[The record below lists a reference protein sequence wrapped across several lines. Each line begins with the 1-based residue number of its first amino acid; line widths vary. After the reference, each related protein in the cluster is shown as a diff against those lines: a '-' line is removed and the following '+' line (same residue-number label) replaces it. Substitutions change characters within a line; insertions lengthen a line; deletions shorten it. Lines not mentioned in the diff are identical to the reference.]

1 MSAASA
7 AGLRVFLHIPHVL
20 IVTVYFLAILG
31 IMVLVHEF
39 GHFAVAKLCGVRV
52 EAFSIGMGKR
62 LFGWVHNGTDYK
74 VCVLPLGGY
83 VKMSGE
89 TEMEMIQ
96 TSPSETNVAN
106 PPSVVD
112 YIAPGSDTSPVGVQ
126 TLDSGNFNSKPRWQ
140 RMLIALAGPI
150 ANFILAIGI
159 FTVIAHFHH
168 ETVEYL
174 QDRSELD
181 YVSQNSLASKTGVA
195 AGDSIVRFDTVE
207 HPSWQ
212 DIEIRGSLKQ
222 NLVVPFSYVHQ
233 GKRIDSTIPVNFTG
247 GPEDFLPDELGLV
260 PRMQA
265 GPVVVS
271 DLPDATAPAA
281 IAGLRPGDAIVTIDG
296 HSFHGTEAT
305 GAYLKDGGGKP
316 VTLVVA
322 HDGVNRTVVITPRMS
337 PTQNGSPAY
346 RLGFAAVPPP
356 VVTTRQP
363 MGAALATAWHDFTKS
378 SMLIFDVLGGMFKRQ
393 VSVRNLS
400 GPVGIAQ
407 QVGLAQSMGT
417 WKVLELMAGI
427 SLNLG
432 IFNLLPMP
440 VLDGGMI
447 LFLIIESIMR
457 RDVNAAVKE
466 RIYQAAFVC
475 ILIFA
480 VFVIFN
486 DITKLSFFTHK
497 PS

>member
-1 MSAASA
+1 M
-7 AGLRVFLHIPHVL
+7 HIPHFL
-20 IVTVYFLAILG
+20 IVTVYFLVILG

-83 VKMSGE
+83 VKMTGE

-96 TSPSETNVAN
+96 TSPTETE
-106 PPSVVD
+106 
-112 YIAPGSDTSPVGVQ
+112 
-126 TLDSGNFNSKPRWQ
+126 TLAQAHGDRGNFNTKPRWQ
-140 RMLIALAGPI
+140 RMLIAIAGPI
-150 ANFILAIGI
+150 ANFILAIVI
-159 FTVIAHFHH
+159 FTLVAHFHH

-174 QDRSELD
+174 QDRGELD
-181 YVSQNSLASKTGVA
+181 YIAADSPAVKTGITL
-195 AGDSIVRFDTVE
+195 GDTIVRFDSVANPT
-207 HPSWQ
+207 WQ
-212 DIEIRGSLKQ
+212 DFMVLGGLKA
-222 NLVVPFSYVHQ
+222 NHTLPFSYVHNGQ
-233 GKRIDSTIPVNFTG
+233 RVDTTIPVNYSGT
-247 GPEDFLPDELGLV
+247 PEDFGPEELATVLGLV
-260 PRMQA
+260 PRVQA
-265 GPVVVS
+265 GPVMVAEI
-271 DLPDATAPAA
+271 PDATAPAA
-281 IAGLRPGDAIVTIDG
+281 VAGLQSGDAILSVDG
-296 HSFHGTEAT
+296 HAFHGTEAT
-305 GAYLKDGGGKP
+305 SVYLKDGNGKP
-316 VTLVVA
+316 VTLKVA
-322 HDGVNRTVVITPRMS
+322 RNGVIRTLTVTPRLV
-337 PTQNGSPAY
+337 PAQDGKPAY

-356 VVTTRQP
+356 VVTTKQP
-363 MGAALATAWHDFTKS
+363 IDAALKTGWRDFAKNST
-378 SMLIFDVLGGMFKRQ
+378 LVFDVLGGMFKRQ

-407 QVGLAQSMGT
+407 QVGLAQSMGSWT
-417 WKVLELMAGI
+417 VLQLMAGI

-447 LFLIIESIMR
+447 LFLVIESVMR

-480 VFVIFN
+480 VLVIFN
-486 DITKLSFFTHK
+486 DLTKLPLFTHK

>member
-1 MSAASA
+1 M
-7 AGLRVFLHIPHVL
+7 HIPHFLV
-20 IVTVYFLAILG
+20 VTVYFLVILG

-62 LFGWVHNGTDYK
+62 LFGYVHNGTDYK
-74 VCVLPLGGY
+74 VCMLPLGGY

-96 TSPSETNVAN
+96 TSPTETNVAHPASVTDWSENDN
-106 PPSVVD
+106 PG
-112 YIAPGSDTSPVGVQ
+112 AK
-126 TLDSGNFNSKPRWQ
+126 TLDSGNFNTKPRWQ
-140 RMLIALAGPI
+140 RMLIAFAGPI
-150 ANFILAIGI
+150 ANFILAILI
-159 FTVIAHFHH
+159 FTGVAHFHH
-168 ETVEYL
+168 DTIEYL

-181 YVSQNSLASKTGVA
+181 YIVADSPAAKTGIVL
-195 AGDSIVRFDTVE
+195 GDKIVRFDNVSNPTWEDVMLL
-207 HPSWQ
+207 S
-212 DIEIRGSLKQ
+212 GLKA
-222 NLVVPFSYVHQ
+222 NHELPFAYLHG
-233 GKRIDSTIPVNFTG
+233 GKRVDSTLPVNYSGAPQEF
-247 GPEDFLPDELGLV
+247 GPDDVVSVFGLV
-260 PRMQA
+260 PRVQP
-265 GPVVVS
+265 GPVVVA

-281 IAGLRPGDAIVTIDG
+281 KAGLQSGDAILTVDG
-296 HSFHGTEAT
+296 HNFHGTEAT
-305 GAYLKDGGGKP
+305 SAYLKAGDGKP
-316 VTLVVA
+316 VTLLIQR
-322 HDGVNRTVVITPRMS
+322 GSGTRTVVVTPRLS
-337 PTQNGSPAY
+337 PTQNGTAAY

-363 MGAALATAWHDFTKS
+363 IGRALATGWHDFARNST
-378 SMLIFDVLGGMFKRQ
+378 LIFDVISGMFKRQ

-407 QVGLAQSMGT
+407 QVGMAQQMGSWT
-417 WKVLELMAGI
+417 VLQLMAGI

-475 ILIFA
+475 IVLFA

-486 DITKLSFFTHK
+486 DITKLPIFAHK

>member
-1 MSAASA
+1 M
-7 AGLRVFLHIPHVL
+7 HIPHFL
-20 IVTVYFLAILG
+20 IVTIYFLVILG

-62 LFGWVHNGTDYK
+62 LFGYVHNGTDYK
-74 VCVLPLGGY
+74 VCMLPLGGY
-83 VKMSGE
+83 VKMAGE

-96 TSPSETNVAN
+96 TSPTETNVAA

-112 YIAPGSDTSPVGVQ
+112 YITPGSKQFPVGVQ
-126 TLDSGNFNSKPRWQ
+126 GLDSGNFNTKPRWQ
-140 RMLIALAGPI
+140 RMIIALAGPI
-150 ANFILAIGI
+150 ANFILAIVI
-159 FTVIAHFHH
+159 FTAVAHFHH

-174 QDRSELD
+174 QDRSEVD
-181 YVSQNSLASKTGVA
+181 YVAANSEAAKIGVA
-195 AGDSIVRFDTVE
+195 PGDSIVEFDGVDQ
-207 HPSWQ
+207 PSWQ
-212 DIEIRGSLKQ
+212 DILIHSGLKK
-222 NLVVPFSYVHQ
+222 NITVPLAYLHNGHRV
-233 GKRIDSTIPVNFTG
+233 DSSILINYSG
-247 GPEDFLPDELGLV
+247 APEDFGVDEIGDTVGLV

-265 GPVVVS
+265 GPVMVAEI
-271 DLPDATAPAA
+271 PDATSPAA
-281 IAGLRPGDAIVTIDG
+281 QAGLQKGDAIAAVDG
-296 HSFHGTEAT
+296 HQFHGTQAT
-305 GAYLKDGGGKP
+305 SAYLKDSGGKP
-316 VTLVVA
+316 VTL
-322 HDGVNRTVVITPRMS
+322 TVQRNGTLQTLKIQPKLS
-337 PTQNGSPAY
+337 PTQNGTPAY
-346 RLGFAAVPPP
+346 RIGFAAIPPP

-363 MGAALATAWHDFTKS
+363 MDRALATGWRDFSKN
-378 SMLIFDVLGGMFKRQ
+378 SMLVFDVLGGMFKRQ

-407 QVGLAQSMGT
+407 QVGLAQQMGSWT
-417 WKVLELMAGI
+417 VLQLMAGI

-447 LFLIIESIMR
+447 LFLVIESIMR

-480 VFVIFN
+480 VLVIFN
-486 DITKLSFFTHK
+486 DFSKLPVFTHK

>member
-1 MSAASA
+1 M
-7 AGLRVFLHIPHVL
+7 PHVL
-20 IVTVYFLAILG
+20 IVTVYFLVILG

-62 LFGWVHNGTDYK
+62 LFGYVHNGTDYK
-74 VCVLPLGGY
+74 VCALPLGGY

-96 TSPSETNVAN
+96 TSPTETQTVAQ
-106 PPSVVD
+106 
-112 YIAPGSDTSPVGVQ
+112 AGG
-126 TLDSGNFNSKPRWQ
+126 DSGNFNTKPRWQ
-140 RMLIALAGPI
+140 RMLIAFAGPI
-150 ANFILAIGI
+150 ANFILAIVI
-159 FTVIAHFHH
+159 FTVVAHFHH

-174 QDRSELD
+174 QDRGELD
-181 YVSQNSLASKTGVA
+181 YVVANSAAAKTGIAV
-195 AGDSIVRFDTVE
+195 GDAIVRFDSVSNPT
-207 HPSWQ
+207 WQ
-212 DIEIRGSLKQ
+212 DIMVLAGLKA
-222 NLVVPFSYVHQ
+222 NNTLAFSYVHD
-233 GKRIDSTIPVNFTG
+233 GKRVDTTLPVNYTG
-247 GPEDFLPDELGLV
+247 SPEDFGPDELSASLGLV
-260 PRMQA
+260 PRPQA
-265 GPVVVS
+265 GPVVVNE
-271 DLPDATAPAA
+271 LPDATAPAA
-281 IAGLRPGDAIVTIDG
+281 EAGLQKGDVLLTVDG
-296 HSFHGTEAT
+296 HAFHGTEAT
-305 GAYLKDGGGKP
+305 SAYLKDGGGKP
-316 VTLVVA
+316 VTVLVGHNGA
-322 HDGVNRTVVITPRMS
+322 TRSIVIAPRLS
-337 PTQNGSPAY
+337 PTQNGTPAY

-356 VVTTRQP
+356 VVTTKQP
-363 MGAALATAWHDFTKS
+363 MEVALRTGWKDFSKS
-378 SMLIFDVLGGMFKRQ
+378 SMLVFDVMGGMFKRQ

-407 QVGLAQSMGT
+407 QVGLAQQMGT
-417 WKVLELMAGI
+417 WTVLQLMAGI

-447 LFLIIESIMR
+447 LFLLIESVMR

>member
-1 MSAASA
+1 
-7 AGLRVFLHIPHVL
+7 LHIPHVL
-20 IVTVYFLAILG
+20 IVTVYFLVILG

-74 VCVLPLGGY
+74 VCALPLGGY

-96 TSPSETNVAN
+96 TSPTETQTVAQ
-106 PPSVVD
+106 
-112 YIAPGSDTSPVGVQ
+112 AGG
-126 TLDSGNFNSKPRWQ
+126 DSGNFNTKPRWQ

-159 FTVIAHFHH
+159 FMVIAHYHH

-174 QDRSELD
+174 QNRSELD
-181 YVSQNSLASKTGVA
+181 YVSENSLASKTGVA

-212 DIEIRGSLKQ
+212 DVEIRGSLKQ
-222 NLVVPFSYVHQ
+222 NLVVPFSYVHD
-233 GKRIDSTIPVNFTG
+233 GKRVDSSIPVNFTG
-247 GPEDFLPDELGLV
+247 GPEDFSPDELGLI

-265 GPVVVS
+265 GPVMVS

-281 IAGLRPGDAIVTIDG
+281 IAGLKPGDAILTIDG

-305 GAYLKDGGGKP
+305 GAYLKDGDGKP
-316 VTLVVA
+316 VTLVVS
-322 HDGVNRTVVITPRMS
+322 HDGVTRTVVITPRLA
-337 PTQNGSPAY
+337 PTQNGSSAY

-356 VVTTRQP
+356 VLTTRQP
-363 MGAALATAWHDFTKS
+363 MVAALTTAWHDFTKS

-486 DITKLSFFTHK
+486 DITKLPFFTHK